1 MDFVQI
7 PKGAVAI
14 IADIEQMFFQVKV
27 KGDDTHCLRF
37 LYSDVENENERIVI
51 YNYNGHTFGA
61 RSSPTCANYALTRTL
76 DVDKL
81 HQLSNQL

>member
-1 MDFVQI
+1 MFKF
-7 PKGAVAI
+7 PEGAVAL
-14 IADIEQMFFQVKV
+14 IADNEQMFLQVKV
-27 KGDDTHCLRF
+27 KEDDTHCLRF
-37 LYSDVENENERIVI
+37 LYSDVESENERIVI
-51 YNYNGHTFGA
+51 NNYNGHIFGA